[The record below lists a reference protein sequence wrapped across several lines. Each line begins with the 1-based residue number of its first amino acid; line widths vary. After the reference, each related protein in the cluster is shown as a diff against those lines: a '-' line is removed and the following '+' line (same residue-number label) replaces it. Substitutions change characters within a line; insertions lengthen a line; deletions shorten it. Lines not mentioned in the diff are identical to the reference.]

1 MHVTQDLTQ
10 DYKNIKERIG
20 EVEIEITKLQNLEEL
35 NADEGNKLQA
45 MLFEKSYLEN
55 QIAELEANTQ
65 LVAVN
70 VMITEEPNH

>member
-10 DYKNIKERIG
+10 DYKNIKKRIG